1 MTRKRKSPKLAK
13 TRDDAGALNEYAVN
27 VKQGSSMGQMEER
40 AWEEAVRE
48 KSARKRDT
56 VHHEFLEAVVDVLRT
71 ARGKAYRAVN
81 TVMVEAYWDVG
92 RMIVEEEQQGKE
104 RADYG
109 VFLIRNLSLRL
120 TEEFGKGYTETNLKY
135 FRQFY
140 VTFPADRFVKIRH
153 ALRDELTWTHYRLLM
168 RVEKLEARAWY
179 LNEAAEQNWN
189 TRVLNRQINSLY
201 YERLHMSRNK
211 KPVIK
216 EMQEKTKALVATL
229 QDFIKDPYVLEF
241 LGLKDNPDFRESD
254 LEQAIIDKLQAFMLE
269 LGKGFA
275 FVARQQRISTDT
287 KDFFIDL
294 VFYNYLLKC
303 FVLIDL
309 KTGELAHQ
317 DIGQMDMYVR
327 LYEDKYK
334 SPDDNPTIGIILCTD
349 KDETVVKY
357 SVLKENKQLFASKY
371 KLYLP
376 SEQELIDEV
385 EREKAMIVSEARERY
400 RVSPR
405 RETAMADNAKAP

>member
-1 MTRKRKSPKLAK
+1 MTTKKKITQR
-13 TRDDAGALNEYAVN
+13 T
-27 VKQGSSMGQMEER
+27 SSLPIRQ
-40 AWEEAVRE
+40 AVR
-48 KSARKRDT
+48 D
-56 VHHEFLEAVVDVLRT
+56 EFYRSVAEILKA
-71 ARGKAYRAVN
+71 AHSNAYRAVN
-81 TVMVEAYWDVG
+81 FAMVEAYWSVG
-92 RMIVEEEQQGKE
+92 RMIVEEEQQGQK
-104 RADYG
+104 RAGYGQALLKSLADY
-109 VFLIRNLSLRL
+109 L
-120 TEEFGKGYTETNLKY
+120 TADFGRGFSEANLKN

-140 VTFPADRFVKIRH
+140 LCFPIRYTLCSESAAASSQGSSPIFH
-153 ALRDELTWTHYRLLM
+153 TPCEKSAQEGHNVNHPPSIPSALRRELTWSHYRLIM
-168 RVEKLEARAWY
+168 RVEKPEARTWY
-179 LNEAAEQNWN
+179 MNESADQNWSV
-189 TRVLNRQINSLY
+189 RVLERQINSLY
-201 YERLHMSRNK
+201 YERLHMSRDK
-211 KPVIK
+211 KPVIE
-216 EMQEKTKALVATL
+216 EMQQKTAHLAPEPR
-229 QDFIKDPYVLEF
+229 DFIKDPYVLEF

-254 LEQAIIDKLQAFMLE
+254 LEQAIIGKLQAFMLE

-334 SPDDNPTIGIILCTD
+334 SRDDNPTIGIILCTD

-357 SVLKENKQLFASKY
+357 SVLKENNQLFASKY

-376 SEQELIDEV
+376 TEQELIAEI
-385 EREKAMIVSEARERY
+385 EREKAMIVRERGERY
-400 RVSPR
+400 EVGMR
-405 RETAMADNAKAP
+405 